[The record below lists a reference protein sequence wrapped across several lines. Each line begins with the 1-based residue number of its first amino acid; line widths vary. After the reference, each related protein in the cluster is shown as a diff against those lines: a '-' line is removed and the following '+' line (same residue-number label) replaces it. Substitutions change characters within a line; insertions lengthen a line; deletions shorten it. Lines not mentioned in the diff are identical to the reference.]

1 MALETLKG
9 LKEINGKQIIVMD
22 DLREQYPERFT
33 ETGAMDHKWFEETIR
48 PNAFI
53 YVRNDKNSLSFTIQN
68 GPIKE
73 VGLNGCQVMD
83 VIAVAKHIVEELN
96 KKFPCRENA
105 MVITKLDEALLW
117 DMKRTKDRE
126 SRKVEGTSQV

>member
-9 LKEINGKQIIVMD
+9 VSKIGGFEVVVMD
-22 DLREQYPERFT
+22 DLREKYPERFT

-48 PNAFI
+48 PKNFI
-53 YVRNDKNSLSFTIQN
+53 YVRNDKNSLAFTIQN

-73 VGLNGCQVMD
+73 AGVNGCQVD
-83 VIAVAKHIVEELN
+83 TIIETAKVIIEGLN

-105 MVITKLDEALLW
+105 MVITKLDEALMWSL
-117 DMKRTKDRE
+117 KRKMDRE
-126 SRKVEGTSQV
+126 ARNVEGTSQA